1 MKKKVLLCLSLIA
14 ISMTATGC
22 LNSGFKP
29 KSDDSS
35 YEGEGDISL
44 DPEYST
50 KLRLLIPQGNSNET
64 TMIDKCIEGFNEH
77 FPNITF
83 EKSYVSVNNWEST
96 VRNQNLAGTLP
107 DIVWS
112 NSPDFYYLVSAK
124 IAEPLDSYFKNSE
137 KAGVF
142 NL

>member
-77 FPNITF
+77 FPNIKF
-83 EKSYVSVNNWEST
+83 EK
-96 VRNQNLAGTLP
+96 
-107 DIVWS
+107 
-112 NSPDFYYLVSAK
+112 
-124 IAEPLDSYFKNSE
+124 
-137 KAGVF
+137 
-142 NL
+142 